1 MKIHEE
7 NGYGRKAKFVLIKK
21 ASRIVRKK
29 QTTDYMPDY
38 MPEIRGYN
46 FPQTAP
52 CRCVASK
59 YSSGKFARVALSGR
73 EIAPDIFFRKIP
85 ASFS

>member
-29 QTTDYMPDY
+29 QTTDYMP
-38 MPEIRGYN
+38 EIRGYN
-46 FPQTAP
+46 SPPTAQRP
-52 CRCVASK
+52 CVAKK
-59 YSSGKFARVALSGR
+59 YSSGKFARVARSGR
-73 EIAPDIFFRKIP
+73 EIDPDIFFRKIP